1 MEKIIKKEKPL
12 VTIVGPTASG
22 KTGLA
27 IKLAKKFRGEI
38 ICADSRTVYREM
50 NIGTAKPDLKERDGV
65 VHWGL
70 DLVDP
75 GQRFTAH
82 DFKMYASDKISEIRS
97 RGNIPFLVGGTG
109 LYIDG
114 VLFDFSFGSN
124 GIKNGL
130 DLTNFSDEE
139 IVDYCAKNN
148 IHIENK
154 KYNRRQ
160 FVRAIE
166 QQNANARRNISPA
179 ENSIIVG
186 ITTKKD
192 VLKNRVQS
200 RNEQLLL
207 NNVVNEAISLG
218 KKYGWENEAMTGNV
232 YRLVGQFIS
241 GEIDQNKLSEKMTAS
256 DLDLAKRQMTW
267 FRKNPY
273 IIWADLES
281 AEQFIENALVG

>member
-82 DFKMYASDKISEIRS
+82 DFKMYATDKISEIRS

-124 GIKNGL
+124 DIKNGL

-160 FVRAIE
+160 FVRTIE

>member
-82 DFKMYASDKISEIRS
+82 DFKMYFTDKISEIRS

-124 GIKNGL
+124 DIKNGL

-160 FVRAIE
+160 FVRTIE
-166 QQNANARRNISPA
+166 QQNANARRNMSPA

-256 DLDLAKRQMTW
+256 DFDLAKRQMTW

>member
-82 DFKMYASDKISEIRS
+82 DFKMYATDKISEIRS

-124 GIKNGL
+124 DIKNGL

-256 DLDLAKRQMTW
+256 DFDLAKRQMTW

>member
-50 NIGTAKPDLKERDGV
+50 NIGTAKPDRKERDGV

-82 DFKMYASDKISEIRS
+82 DFKMYATDKISEIRS

-124 GIKNGL
+124 DIKNGL

-166 QQNANARRNISPA
+166 QQNANARRNVSPA